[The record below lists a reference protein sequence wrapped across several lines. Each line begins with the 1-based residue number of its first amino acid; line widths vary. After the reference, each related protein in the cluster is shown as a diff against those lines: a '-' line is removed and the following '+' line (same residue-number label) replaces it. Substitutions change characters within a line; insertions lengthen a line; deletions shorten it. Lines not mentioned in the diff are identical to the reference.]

1 MKRRAVAFTL
11 LWLSLLA
18 PGVVRA
24 EGRAFDFSGASRS
37 ARLLDR
43 PSPWARGPVGGDRI
57 RALSHSGVTVT
68 TSDEVI
74 PTHLWVVPLVLTGVG
89 FLGGVSLCVLEGAY
103 GGGSSDCSGALLG
116 GTVVGAA
123 LGLGYLYAVA
133 CSDTPEDCSEECS
146 EEDGDCIA
154 EEAMKG
160 SRSRAAL
167 RDARRKLTQG
177 AARGLPMGLAPTVG
191 FVNDRAVF
199 GLGGCF

>member
-18 PGVVRA
+18 PGIVRA

-43 PSPWARGPVGGDRI
+43 QSPWARGQAGGDRI

-89 FLGGVSLCVLEGAY
+89 FLGGVTWCALESAY
-103 GGGSSDCSGALLG
+103 GGDGSDCSGALLG
-116 GTVVGAA
+116 GTVVGAL
-123 LGLGYLYAVA
+123 LGLGYLYAAA
-133 CSDTPEDCSEECS
+133 CAESEEGCSEECS
-146 EEDGDCIA
+146 EEDEDCIA
-154 EEAMKG
+154 EEAVKA
-160 SRSRAAL
+160 SRSRTAL

-177 AARGLPMGLAPTVG
+177 APQGLPLGLAPTVG

-199 GLGGCF
+199 GLGGHF

>member
-1 MKRRAVAFTL
+1 MKRRAIAFTW

-43 PSPWARGPVGGDRI
+43 PSPWVHGQAGGDRI

-68 TSDEVI
+68 PSDEVI

-89 FLGGVSLCVLEGAY
+89 FLGGVTWCVLESVY
-103 GGGSSDCSGALLG
+103 GGDGSECSGALLG
-116 GTVVGAA
+116 GTVVGAM
-123 LGLGYLYAVA
+123 LGLGYLYLAA
-133 CSDTPEDCSEECS
+133 CADSPEGCSEGCS

-154 EEAMKG
+154 EEAVKG
-160 SRSRAAL
+160 SRSRAVL

-177 AARGLPMGLAPTVG
+177 APRGLPLGLAPTVG

-199 GLGGCF
+199 GLGGRF

>member
-1 MKRRAVAFTL
+1 MKRRAVAFTW

-43 PSPWARGPVGGDRI
+43 PSPWVHGQAGGDRI
-57 RALSHSGVTVT
+57 RALSHSGGTVT
-68 TSDEVI
+68 TSEELI

-89 FLGGVSLCVLEGAY
+89 FLGGVTWCVLESVY
-103 GGGSSDCSGALLG
+103 GGDGSECSGALLG
-116 GTVVGAA
+116 GTVVGAM
-123 LGLGYLYAVA
+123 LGLGYLYLAA
-133 CSDTPEDCSEECS
+133 CADSPEGCSEGCS

-154 EEAMKG
+154 EEAVKG

-177 AARGLPMGLAPTVG
+177 APRGLPLGLAPTVG

-199 GLGGCF
+199 GLGGRF